1 MAEGRPLRGEG
12 IENLQDYVEE
22 RLTYASDSDEYA
34 AADRTLEQ
42 ELADLQALHQ
52 ERGRQDARPNL
63 DALIDEAQLRV
74 DQLRGDAGSFE
85 ASTGGQADPDLLPPD
100 SEARQNEVARMNNQN
115 G

>member
-1 MAEGRPLRGEG
+1 MAEGRPLHGEG

-22 RLTYASDSDEYA
+22 RLTYAGDTDEYA

-52 ERGRQDARPNL
+52 ERGSSSARPNL

-74 DQLRGDAGSFE
+74 DRLRGGAVQE
-85 ASTGGQADPDLLPPD
+85 RASGGQADPDLLPPE